1 MAKLELKNINKI
13 FGKKVHIIKDLNMTM
28 NDGEFTV
35 FVGPSGCGKST
46 VLRMISG
53 LESITSG
60 DFLIDGVKS
69 NNLEPQ
75 KRGVAMVFQAYALY
89 PHLTVH
95 DNIAFP
101 LSIKKVDKATI
112 EKKVQAVSKVLD
124 LDSLLHRTP
133 RELSG
138 GQCQR
143 VALGRAMVRKPK
155 IFLLDEPLSNLDA
168 KLRSDMRIEIAQLHQ
183 KLNTNFI
190 YVTHDQ
196 VEAMTLGQRIL
207 VIKDG
212 ILQHFAS
219 PIELYNHPANMFVG
233 GFIGSPSMNF
243 FEAELKD
250 IEGHK
255 YIVSES
261 FKLKLMDD
269 YKPFVDKYNK
279 KKVILGIRPVDIY
292 LKETRYERV
301 KDPDNVI
308 NGKFIL
314 REILGD
320 EVLYYI
326 GIPSLIVEGEEDEK
340 KSMVIKENMP
350 VDYEPNSAFSCYADP
365 EKYYLFDI
373 DTRESILKVKGQH

>member
-1 MAKLELKNINKI
+1 MATLELVKLNKI
-13 FGKKVHIIKDLNMTM
+13 FGKKVHIIKDLDMKM

-60 DFLIDGVKS
+60 QFLIDNELS
-69 NNLEPQ
+69 NDIEPQ

-89 PHLTVH
+89 PHLTVFN
-95 DNIAFP
+95 NIAFP
-101 LSIKKVDKATI
+101 LSIKKVDKPTI
-112 EKKVQAVSKVLD
+112 NKKVQAVSKVLD

-143 VALGRAMVRKPK
+143 VALGRAMVREPK

-183 KLNTNFI
+183 RLKTNFV

-212 ILQHFAS
+212 ILQHFAA
-219 PIELYNHPANMFVG
+219 PIELYDHPANMFVG

-243 FEAELKD
+243 FDAKI
-250 IEGHK
+250 IEESGEK
-255 YIVSES
+255 FIASDS
-261 FKLKLMDD
+261 FKLKLLDN
-269 YKPFVDKYNK
+269 YLPFVNKYNK
-279 KKVILGIRPVDIY
+279 EKVIIGIRPVDIY

-301 KDPDNVI
+301 KDKNNI
-308 NGKFIL
+308 IRGKFIL

-326 GIPSLIVEGEEDEK
+326 SIPSLIVEGEEEEK
-340 KSMVIKENMP
+340 KSMVIKENTP
-350 VDYEPNSAFSCYADP
+350 IDYEKNSDFMCYADP
-365 EKYYLFDI
+365 EKYYLFDY
-373 DTRESILKVKGQH
+373 DTKESILQVKGQH